1 MNNTLK
7 IVVAVAAG
15 AAAGAA
21 LGILF
26 APDKGSEIRRKIAEQ
41 GKKIADNVKD
51 RFETKKNEWRKKAE
65 MLA

>member
-1 MNNTLK
+1 MNNTLR

-26 APDKGSEIRRKIAEQ
+26 APEKGSELRRKIAEQ
-41 GKKIADNVKD
+41 GKKIANNVKD
-51 RFETKKNEWRKKAE
+51 RFEAKKNEWGEKVKE
-65 MLA
+65 LA